1 MTEIRVVVADDHP
14 IVRAGMTAL
23 LSSLPGVEVVG
34 MAATGRAAVKEV
46 VTTKPDV
53 AVLDLQMP
61 DLDGFAATR
70 EITRAAPEVAV
81 LVLTMFDDDDSVF
94 AAMRAGARGYLVK
107 GAEQEEIARAISAVA
122 SGEAIFGPGVA
133 QRVLG
138 FFATAPP
145 MAADEPFP
153 QLTSREREILTLL
166 ADGLPNAA
174 IAHRLGV
181 ATKTVANNVSA
192 IFTKLQVA
200 DRAQAILRARD
211 AGLGTASPG
220 GVDPR
225 RR

>member
-1 MTEIRVVVADDHP
+1 MTDIRVVVADDHP
-14 IVRAGMTAL
+14 IVRAGLTAL

-34 MAATGRAAVKEV
+34 VAATGRGAVKEIV
-46 VTTKPDV
+46 MTRPDV

-70 EITRAAPEVAV
+70 ELARAAPAVAV

-107 GAEQEEIARAISAVA
+107 GAEQEEIARAIRAVA

-138 FFATAPP
+138 FFSAPP
-145 MAADEPFP
+145 PAAAEPFP
-153 QLTSREREILTLL
+153 QLTPREREILDLL
-166 ADGLPNAA
+166 AAGLANAA
-174 IAHRLGV
+174 IAHQLGV
-181 ATKTVANNVSA
+181 AAKTVANSVSS
-192 IFTKLQVA
+192 IFTKLRVA
-200 DRAQAILRARD
+200 DRAQAIVRARD
-211 AGLGTASPG
+211 AGLGRESPG
-220 GVDPR
+220 GVGSR